1 MKNNKSN
8 LITAPNSSLNNKTGG
23 WRTEKPI
30 TDLSA
35 CIGCSLCSKI
45 CPEGCIEMTEND
57 VFAGKLKPLT
67 DYDYCKG
74 CALCAKECPVRA
86 IKMIKDY

>member
-1 MKNNKSN
+1 
-8 LITAPNSSLNNKTGG
+8 
-23 WRTEKPI
+23 
-30 TDLSA
+30 
-35 CIGCSLCSKI
+35 
-45 CPEGCIEMTEND
+45 MTEND